1 MSFLNAMKSGG
12 GFLNNVD
19 GRLLG
24 FEWTAVPPNGQAEG
38 EWVYLVPSIR
48 VDGSDKDVTQHL
60 FFGGADKYAIS
71 ADGRSIT
78 MRDGSPVTFGAKT
91 PVGRFLTT
99 LVQKG
104 GDAIEAVLPNLE
116 EGAAL
121 NLDGVAGSRVRFV
134 QEKDEAGTAKRGQ
147 REVKDPKTGKVAKY
161 DRTNTVISAVY
172 EVGGGAAK
180 SAAPK
185 TNGTGKAKATAAADN
200 SAEVAT
206 LASATLLDVLG
217 NTEDGSIQKAKLRV
231 KLMQALGKNPLR
243 DAVIAYLFD
252 DNNLVALEGVD
263 YDPSNKQQ
271 VISLA

>member
-172 EVGGGAAK
+172 EVGSGAGAAK
-180 SAAPK
+180 QAAPK
-185 TNGTGKAKATAAADN
+185 TNGSGKAKAAAAD
-200 SAEVAT
+200 
-206 LASATLLDVLG
+206 ASAVADLALEILLTVLG
-217 NTEDGSIQKAKLRV
+217 DTENGSISKAKLRV
-231 KLMQALGKNPLR
+231 PVMQALGKNPLR
-243 DAVIAYLFD
+243 AEVIAYLFD
-252 DNNLVALEGVD
+252 DNNLSALKGVAYNPAD
-263 YDPSNKQQ
+263 KAQT
-271 VISLA
+271 ISLA